1 MFGYVRP
8 PLLQMETEQVAQFRQ
23 MYCGLCH
30 TLKRRHGF
38 WAQFILNYDFTFLAL
53 LLSTGDNQPLCES
66 RCLANPV
73 KKQCY
78 CPQSQAL
85 DLAADQSVILAYW
98 QLRDHVAD
106 SGFFKGI
113 GYRLASVLLKPS
125 YGKAVQTCPTFDT
138 ITRTQLDALH
148 QLERENCPSMDK
160 AAHTFATLLS
170 GAAEGVVDPMERR
183 VLEQLLYHL
192 GRWIYLID
200 GADDLAQD
208 AKSGNYNPVALR
220 YGLQDGQ
227 WTPES
232 KQAFGDT
239 LDHSIHMI
247 ATALE
252 LRPQTPWTSLLE
264 ATVYTGLFAV
274 GNAVLEG
281 NFDAKAG
288 RGHDLLRKIEKP
300 KNVEEHP

>member
-8 PLLQMETEQVAQFRQ
+8 PLAHMEEGQVAQFRQ

-30 TLKRRHGF
+30 TLQRRHGF

-53 LLSTGDNQPLCES
+53 LLSTGDNQSLCES

-98 QLRDHVAD
+98 QLRDHVSD
-106 SGFFKGI
+106 SGFFKGL
-113 GYRLASVLLKPS
+113 GYGLASVLLKRS
-125 YGKAVQTCPTFDT
+125 YRTAAKARPAFDA
-138 ITRTQLDALH
+138 ITRAQLEALH
-148 QLERENCPSMDK
+148 QLEQEQCPAMDQ

-170 GAAEGVVDPMERR
+170 GAAVDVDDLMERR

-200 GADDLAQD
+200 GADDLEKD

-220 YGLQDGQ
+220 YHLEAGQ
-227 WTPES
+227 WTP
-232 KQAFGDT
+232 QAKEDFGTT
-239 LDHSIHMI
+239 LDHSIHMV

-264 ATVYTGLFAV
+264 STVYTGLFAV
-274 GNAVLEG
+274 GHAVLEG
-281 NFDAKAG
+281 TFQSAIG
-288 RGHDLLRKIEKP
+288 SGHGLLRKIEKP